1 MLEWGFC
8 SAGLGQPERLSLISK
23 LAEQDK
29 SVSKRRLCDLFGI
42 IKSSYYYGTQTK
54 PIDIERVKLTA
65 LIRQIFNDSKQS
77 AGARTI
83 VAILW
88 NEHSIRL
95 TRYLAAKIMKQM
107 KLVSCQLKT
116 HKYKHADQEH
126 KTHDNLLKRRFSPTA
141 PNQVWTGDVTYI
153 RIKGGWCYLAVVLDL
168 YARRV
173 VGFSVSDSPDSILTG
188 NALKMAY
195 QTRLKPSGVLF
206 HSDQGTH
213 YTSKKFAESIDDC
226 DGMTQSMSRRGNCW
240 DNAPTE
246 RFFRSFKTEWMPK
259 GGYENIAEAKSAI
272 SDYIWGYY
280 QTVRPHTFNN
290 YLTPAETERRY
301 FNQNL
306 LSGVLN

>member
-1 MLEWGFC
+1 M
-8 SAGLGQPERLSLISK
+8 
-23 LAEQDK
+23 
-29 SVSKRRLCDLFGI
+29 FGV
-42 IKSSYYYGTQTK
+42 IKSSYYYGIQPK
-54 PIDIERVKLTA
+54 PIDVERIKLKA

-95 TRYLAAKIMKQM
+95 TRYLVG
-107 KLVSCQLKT
+107 KLMRSMGLKSCQQKT

-126 KTHDNLLKRRFSPTA
+126 KIHDNILDRNFTPSM
-141 PNQVWTGDVTYI
+141 PNQVWTGDVTYV

-168 YARRV
+168 FARRI
-173 VGFSVSDSPDSILTG
+173 VGFSVSDSPNSTLTAK
-188 NALKMAY
+188 ALQMAY
-195 QTRLKPSGVLF
+195 QTRLKPIGVLF

-226 DGMTQSMSRRGNCW
+226 NGMTQSMSRRGNCW

-259 GGYENIAEAKSAI
+259 GGYEDIAEASSAI

-280 QTVRPHTFNN
+280 QTVRPHSFNN
-290 YLTPAETERRY
+290 YLTPVETEKRY
-301 FNQNL
+301 FNKNL
-306 LSGVLN
+306 LEGVLN

>member
-1 MLEWGFC
+1 M
-8 SAGLGQPERLSLISK
+8 STRK
-23 LAEQDK
+23 LCE
-29 SVSKRRLCDLFGI
+29 LFDVVR
-42 IKSSYYYGTQTK
+42 SSYYYGIQTK
-54 PIDIERVKLTA
+54 PIDVERIKLKA
-65 LIRQIFNDSKQS
+65 LIRQIFNDSQQS

-83 VAILW
+83 IAILW

-95 TRYLAAKIMKQM
+95 TRYLAGSLMKSM
-107 KLVSCQLKT
+107 GLKSCQQKT
-116 HKYKHADQEH
+116 HKYKHADEAH
-126 KTHDNLLKRRFSPTA
+126 KTHDNILDRNFSPVS

-153 RIKGGWCYLAVVLDL
+153 RIKGGWCYLAIVLDL
-168 YARRV
+168 FARRI
-173 VGFSVSDSPDSILTG
+173 VGFSVSDSPNSTLTAK
-188 NALKMAY
+188 ALQMAY
-195 QTRLKPSGVLF
+195 QTRLKPSGLLF

-259 GGYENIAEAKSAI
+259 GGYEDIAEASSAI

-280 QTVRPHTFNN
+280 QTVRPHSFNN

-306 LSGVLN
+306 LLGVLN